1 MIELNLL
8 PSSEKELLDLEQ
20 IQRWMLFYGGN
31 ILLIAIGFIIALS
44 LIWFSVLIQLK
55 SYSQSLQDIAV
66 SFQGRNIDRQK
77 QLSSDLNLY
86 LSRLNDVQKDHKYYS
101 AAIIDLA
108 NIVPADV
115 QIEGFSIDAN
125 NQVALSGFAPQRTQV
140 LLLQDALTKSRAD

>member
-55 SYSQSLQDIAV
+55 SYSQSLQDIAD
-66 SFQGRNIDRQK
+66 N
-77 QLSSDLNLY
+77 
-86 LSRLNDVQKDHKYYS
+86 
-101 AAIIDLA
+101 
-108 NIVPADV
+108 
-115 QIEGFSIDAN
+115 
-125 NQVALSGFAPQRTQV
+125 
-140 LLLQDALTKSRAD
+140 